1 MCAIRRYI
9 RVIDEAST
17 NRIVKDNGNEK
28 VIHRAVCINV
38 IVVIILLFNVYLM
51 FVDDNPT
58 KVLLFITRREV
69 RLRFSFQNMACRLLF
84 IVKLKIYVSS

>member
-1 MCAIRRYI
+1 
-9 RVIDEAST
+9 
-17 NRIVKDNGNEK
+17 
-28 VIHRAVCINV
+28 
-38 IVVIILLFNVYLM
+38 M

-84 IVKLKIYVSS
+84 IVKLKKYMCHHNYRMNYKETKISKLFYMCDQK